1 MDFLDLMHARF
12 SIVEIIRTIV
22 CQSVAVEAM
31 DTVVSLTPRC
41 KYFEDLM
48 LGALWVAGKGSTVSV
63 AEEKVRHRVLL
74 VDNEIIIFLMRVPN
88 PGVLQLGS
96 KPSPSLW
103 FVSLSHTLSFPRA
116 TSLDKKIA
124 EVAQSSD
131 K

>member
-12 SIVEIIRTIV
+12 SIVEIIRTIA

-31 DTVVSLTPRC
+31 DTVPDTPLQILRRPDVGC
-41 KYFEDLM
+41 IM
-48 LGALWVAGKGSTVSV
+48 GGKGSTVSV

-74 VDNEIIIFLMRVPN
+74 VDNEIIIVLMRVVPK

>member
-1 MDFLDLMHARF
+1 MG
-12 SIVEIIRTIV
+12 TG
-22 CQSVAVEAM
+22 
-31 DTVVSLTPRC
+31 
-41 KYFEDLM
+41 
-48 LGALWVAGKGSTVSV
+48 GAKGSTVSV

-74 VDNEIIIFLMRVPN
+74 VDNEIIIVLMRVVPN